1 MFFKDPITLL
11 AECAEA
17 DLNYNLETTIEESK
31 IISAYDKIEEL
42 EEEVNYAAE
51 FVPVMKIADNYY
63 TEMQYLA
70 PYMQNND
77 IRNVA
82 EALNNIAEANNLA
95 PKEVGLIVESQDCV
109 TDKINEAL
117 GKKNTK
123 FLGKVKKG
131 EDLVSKLKSNGFK
144 VKKKKS
150 SKKESGLLEAKN
162 KKKNKKAVKYC
173 PECGLP
179 INECKCSKKESVM
192 FDFSFS

>member
-17 DLNYNLETTIEESK
+17 DINSNVELSINEAQIV
-31 IISAYDKIEEL
+31 SAYNNIEEL

-51 FVPVMKIADNYY
+51 FVPVINIKGSYY

-70 PYMQNND
+70 PYMSNNN

-95 PKEVGLIVESQDCV
+95 PTEVGLIVESQDSV
-109 TDKINEAL
+109 TAKINEAL

-131 EDLVSKLKSNGFK
+131 EDLISKLKNKGFD

-150 SKKESGLLEAKN
+150 
-162 KKKNKKAVKYC
+162 KKAVKEKC
-173 PECGLP
+173 CKECGLP
-179 INECKCSKKESVM
+179 ISECKCGK
-192 FDFSFS
+192 